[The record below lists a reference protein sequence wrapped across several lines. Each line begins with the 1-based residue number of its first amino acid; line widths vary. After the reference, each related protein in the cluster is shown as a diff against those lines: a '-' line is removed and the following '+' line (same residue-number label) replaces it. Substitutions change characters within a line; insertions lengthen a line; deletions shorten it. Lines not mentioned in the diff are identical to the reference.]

1 MEHCQCRWPR
11 NAEQSAEELLQQ
23 RLCGAWPQ
31 LLLPAIRPGVKL
43 LHFYTKRFNAKHRS
57 ATHRPDKKDFN
68 TSARSNSKLH
78 CLLLPVVGKRGCH
91 SGRYRTVSLS
101 PLGAE
106 LCTEGR
112 KTPGLLQRVVLLT
125 DPHRLSTEQ
134 RILTT
139 AGACSSCGK
148 GNREVSQWH
157 YPGLRFG
164 DTEDASVCVPG
175 VSGGDAFGH
184 RCDSQA

>member
-1 MEHCQCRWPR
+1 MGHLGRKPLVAPAILGGGDGALPVPLVPQRR
-11 NAEQSAEELLQQ
+11 AESSGAASAEA
-23 RLCGAWPQ
+23 AWGLAAAPASCHQ
-31 LLLPAIRPGVKL
+31 TWGKLP
-43 LHFYTKRFNAKHRS
+43 HTYSKRFNAKYRS

-68 TSARSNSKLH
+68 TSARNNNKLH
-78 CLLLPVVGKRGCH
+78 CLLFPAVGKRGCH
-91 SGRYRTVSLS
+91 SGRQKS

-139 AGACSSCGK
+139 PVPAAVAAK
-148 GNREVSQWH
+148 GT
-157 YPGLRFG
+157 G
-164 DTEDASVCVPG
+164 
-175 VSGGDAFGH
+175 
-184 RCDSQA
+184 RCPNGTALG